1 MGRGVLTDVSTEE
14 VEKPEPVS
22 TMGRILTVKTVPW
35 LLGIKHRTAV
45 GPSDAPHHPCQ
56 EVKACC

>member
-1 MGRGVLTDVSTEE
+1 MSTGE
-14 VEKPEPVS
+14 VEKPEPVR
-22 TMGRILTVKTVPW
+22 TMGRILTVKTVSW
-35 LLGIKHRTAV
+35 LLGIKHRIAV